1 MISKCLLQVSSFVP
15 QLSDYNT
22 DEENKAARD
31 IRFSAFRTLM
41 KEAFQ
46 LAYFG
51 RVSYESV
58 DNMSSL
64 ERRTMYQLLVEQKK
78 EEKKAQ
84 DEAIQKAKEGKK
96 GSRRHR
102 RR

>member
-1 MISKCLLQVSSFVP
+1 MIFKCLLRVSFFAP
-15 QLSDYNT
+15 QLSSYNT
-22 DEENKAARD
+22 EEENKVARE
-31 IRFSAFRTLM
+31 IRFSAFRVLM

-84 DEAIQKAKEGKK
+84 DEAIQKAKENK

>member
-22 DEENKAARD
+22 DEENKAARE
-31 IRFSAFRTLM
+31 IRFAACRTLM
-41 KEAFQ
+41 AFQ
-46 LAYFG
+46 LAYVG

-58 DNMSSL
+58 DSMSSL

>member
-1 MISKCLLQVSSFVP
+1 
-15 QLSDYNT
+15 
-22 DEENKAARD
+22 
-31 IRFSAFRTLM
+31 M

-78 EEKKAQ
+78 EEKKVQ
-84 DEAIQKAKEGKK
+84 DEAIQKAKENK

>member
-1 MISKCLLQVSSFVP
+1 
-15 QLSDYNT
+15 
-22 DEENKAARD
+22 
-31 IRFSAFRTLM
+31 M

-84 DEAIQKAKEGKK
+84 DEAIQKAKENK